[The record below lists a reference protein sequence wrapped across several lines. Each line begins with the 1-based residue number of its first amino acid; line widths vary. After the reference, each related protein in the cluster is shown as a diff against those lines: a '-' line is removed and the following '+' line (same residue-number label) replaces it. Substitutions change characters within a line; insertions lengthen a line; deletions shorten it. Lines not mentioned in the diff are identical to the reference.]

1 MPDEPNPAMDP
12 ANPPRPAAPTAAPP
26 SSPSL
31 SAFLPPDFRSNDP
44 FGHAAQIMAFVEGT
58 TASTLHRASTEQDP
72 GVRAGL
78 IEALNFQ
85 ATKLR
90 TAAEALDSAIEAAQD
105 GPQPE
110 PGPGPQPAPAPA
122 T

>member
-12 ANPPRPAAPTAAPP
+12 ASSATPANPPRPVAPAVAPP

-31 SAFLPPDFRSNDP
+31 SAFLPPDFKSNDP

-58 TASTLHRASTEQDP
+58 TANTLHRASTEQDP

-78 IEALNFQ
+78 IEALSFQ
-85 ATKLR
+85 AAKLR
-90 TAAEALDSAIEAAQD
+90 TAAEALDSAIEAAKD
-105 GPQPE
+105 GPGTE
-110 PGPGPQPAPAPA
+110 RG
-122 T
+122 